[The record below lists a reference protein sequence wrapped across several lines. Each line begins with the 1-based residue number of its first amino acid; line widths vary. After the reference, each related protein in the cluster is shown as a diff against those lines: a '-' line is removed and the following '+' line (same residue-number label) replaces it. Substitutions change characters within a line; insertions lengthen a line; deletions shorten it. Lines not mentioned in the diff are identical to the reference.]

1 MDDDTTTTPLGDE
14 APAAEPA
21 PGDTTPAPAVDR
33 ATPDPGDATPPL
45 VEGAQPAQ
53 PGPGPGRHPVL
64 VYTGLRIAV
73 LAAVGGVLYLVGL
86 RGIYLILF
94 AFLVSGVISA
104 FVLSRIRESAAYGI
118 TSVVR
123 GIGDRIDA
131 STRAEDVDDSA
142 DFDERPGS

>member
-1 MDDDTTTTPLGDE
+1 MDDDTTTAPSGDP
-14 APAAEPA
+14 APAAPD
-21 PGDTTPAPAVDR
+21 PQSGP
-33 ATPDPGDATPPL
+33 TPDPAGDAAPA
-45 VEGAQPAQ
+45 EGAPAAA
-53 PGPGPGRHPVL
+53 GPPAGGHPVL